1 MDCEFLERVSL
12 LIDGELSREQ
22 SERVRE
28 HITSC
33 AVCRRA
39 EQEFLIVRQQIRSY
53 KPALGAYNRERALR
67 EMTGGKAERWWK
79 KKIALPAPVFAMAI
93 LLMLALVTWSL
104 MARPSATAP
113 GAGQVARPPQPKSIS
128 EGAPVEGQPSFSRFD
143 HGERAVIYKARRTES
158 GALEQ

>member
-39 EQEFLIVRQQIRSY
+39 EQEFLIVRRQIRSY

-67 EMTGGKAERWWK
+67 EITERWWE

-113 GAGQVARPPQPKSIS
+113 EADQVARPPQPKLIS
-128 EGAPVEGQPSFSRFD
+128 EGARLRVNRVSRVSITA
-143 HGERAVIYKARRTES
+143 RA
-158 GALEQ
+158 Q

>member
-33 AVCRRA
+33 AVCTRA
-39 EQEFLIVRQQIRSY
+39 EQEFLIVRQRIRSY

-67 EMTGGKAERWWK
+67 EITERWWE
-79 KKIALPAPVFAMAI
+79 KKIALPAPVFAVAV

-113 GAGQVARPPQPKSIS
+113 GVGQEAARPPQIKSPAQ
-128 EGAPVEGQPSFSRFD
+128 ETPVEGQPSFSRFD
-143 HGERAVIYKARRTES
+143 HGARAVIYKARRTEA
-158 GALEQ
+158 GILEQ

>member
-22 SERVRE
+22 SERARE

-33 AVCRRA
+33 AVCTRA

-67 EMTGGKAERWWK
+67 EITERWWE

-93 LLMLALVTWSL
+93 LLMLALVMWSL

-113 GAGQVARPPQPKSIS
+113 GAGQVASPPQPKSIS

-143 HGERAVIYKARRTES
+143 RGERAVIYKARRTES